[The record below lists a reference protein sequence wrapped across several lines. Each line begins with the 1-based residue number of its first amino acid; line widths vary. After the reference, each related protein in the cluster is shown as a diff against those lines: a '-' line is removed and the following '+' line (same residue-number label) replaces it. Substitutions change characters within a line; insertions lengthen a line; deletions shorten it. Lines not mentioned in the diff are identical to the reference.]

1 MIVAILILAAITF
14 GVCFAADKGFQGMFR
29 NAPQHMDGRSVRL
42 HRWVGLAGL
51 ALVLLGVFGIMAGI
65 PADWLLLAGGGLLTA
80 IGLAL
85 CVYYLTFGIYYDGE
99 SFVYMSFGKKSATFL
114 FGQIAA
120 QQLYITQGKVLVE
133 LHMEDGRVVQLQA
146 GLTGRDEFMDQAFNG
161 WLKQKGLQKEACS
174 FYDPDNNCWF
184 PPLEEK

>member
-1 MIVAILILAAITF
+1 MTVTLLILAAVTF
-14 GVCFAADKGFQGMFR
+14 GLCFLADKGFQSLFR

-51 ALVLLGVFGIMAGI
+51 VVVLLGVFGIMAGI
-65 PADWLLLAGGGLLTA
+65 PSDWVLMLGGGLLTV

-85 CVYYLTFGIYYDGE
+85 CVYYLSFGIYYDDK
-99 SFVYMSFGKKSATFL
+99 SFVHMSFGKKRTTFL
-114 FGQIAA
+114 FGQIVA

-133 LHMEDGRVVQLQA
+133 LHMEDGRTVQLQA
-146 GLTGRDEFMDQAFNG
+146 GLTGRDEFLEQAFTG
-161 WLKQKGLQKEACS
+161 WLKQKGLRKEECD
-174 FYDPDNNCWF
+174 FYDPDNSCWF